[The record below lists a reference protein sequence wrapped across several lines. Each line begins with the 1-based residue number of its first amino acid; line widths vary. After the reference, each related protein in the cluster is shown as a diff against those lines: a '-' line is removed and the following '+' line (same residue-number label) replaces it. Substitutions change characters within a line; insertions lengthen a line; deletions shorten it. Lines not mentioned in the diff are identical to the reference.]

1 MHHDLQII
9 IDFRHPKHIIKI
21 MLVLYLV
28 VVTVDYISNYD
39 VTSVLEEKTIWATQG
54 ESQNNIDRN

>member
-1 MHHDLQII
+1 
-9 IDFRHPKHIIKI
+9 

-28 VVTVDYISNYD
+28 GVTVDYISNYD

-54 ESQNNIDRN
+54 ESQNNIDRNYYLSKVHLYIILLKQTFY